1 MRVLPPCH
9 RKDPKLRMVTIHRI
23 QKLELQIAAL
33 IAADHALFDAGLTH
47 SGRGV
52 AKGTDRRTKAFRDA
66 QARRES
72 LPVKP
77 MELPAGDPVAIL
89 RVGERYT
96 LKVAAPLPQSSAD
109 KLRATYDPAQF
120 AIDVDDDGSAHIR
133 RHTAAPVAVESAETG
148 A

>member
-1 MRVLPPCH
+1 MRVLPPGH

-77 MELPAGDPVAIL
+77 MELSAGDPVAIL

-96 LKVAAPLPQSSAD
+96 LKMPAPVHESAILQ
-109 KLRATYDPAQF
+109 LRSMYDPAQF
-120 AIDVDDDGSAHIR
+120 AIDVDDDGSVHIR
-133 RHTAAPVAVESAETG
+133 RHSDAPVVAESA